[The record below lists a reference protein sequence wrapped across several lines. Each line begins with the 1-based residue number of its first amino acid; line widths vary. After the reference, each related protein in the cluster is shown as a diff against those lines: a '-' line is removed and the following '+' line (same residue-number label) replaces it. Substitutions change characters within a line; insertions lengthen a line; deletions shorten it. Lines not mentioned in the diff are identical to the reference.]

1 MDDQRGGSAAGPISG
16 RFIVGVTVPLALVV
30 LAYVLLSI
38 SDRLLYI
45 GPLDRAAF
53 GWSVVIPIWIAAPV
67 AAGFAWRGLSRSGR
81 DVAAVVV
88 GTVIGVAATVLLW
101 QSIAFPDCQFGAF
114 RTPAEF
120 VVPSL
125 IVGVVIGG
133 GQAGTGLLVSSLVR
147 QGRPWRAAAFDAA
160 VAFGLVFAAILVASA
175 VLLGPTCN
183 RPTVGLG

>member
-1 MDDQRGGSAAGPISG
+1 MDDQRAGDVAGPISG
-16 RFIVGVTVPLALVV
+16 RFLAGVVVPLVLVM
-30 LAYVLLSI
+30 LAYVLWWV

-53 GWSVVIPIWIAAPV
+53 GWAIVIPVWIAAPV
-67 AAGFAWRGLSRSGR
+67 AAGFAWRGLGPRGR
-81 DVAAVVV
+81 GAAAVIV

-101 QSIAFPDCQFGAF
+101 HSIAFPDCQYGAS

-120 VVPSL
+120 VAPSL

-147 QGRPWRAAAFDAA
+147 QGRPWRAAALGAA

-175 VLLGPTCN
+175 VLLGLPCN
-183 RPTVGLG
+183 RPTGLG